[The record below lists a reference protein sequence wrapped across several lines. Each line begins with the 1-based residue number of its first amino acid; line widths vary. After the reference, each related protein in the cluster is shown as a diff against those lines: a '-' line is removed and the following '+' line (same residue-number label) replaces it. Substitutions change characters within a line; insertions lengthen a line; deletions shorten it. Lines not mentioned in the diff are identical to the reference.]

1 MSEQTN
7 NIQNNIEGMQ
17 LTELEEKF
25 CDLYVNGGVGFAG
38 HMGKCYTEVFGEG
51 ASKRPGVSAN
61 YLIQKPHIYAYI
73 KTLLSSITALRV
85 SVT

>member
-7 NIQNNIEGMQ
+7 NIQNNPEETQ

-38 HMGKCYTEVFGEG
+38 HLGKCYTEVFGESG
-51 ASKRPGVSAN
+51 TPKR
-61 YLIQKPHIYAYI
+61 
-73 KTLLSSITALRV
+73 
-85 SVT
+85 SV

>member
-7 NIQNNIEGMQ
+7 NIQNNTEETQ

-38 HMGKCYTEVFGEG
+38 HLGKCYTEVFGEG
-51 ASKRPGVSAN
+51 ASK
-61 YLIQKPHIYAYI
+61 
-73 KTLLSSITALRV
+73 LSV
-85 SVT
+85 

>member
-7 NIQNNIEGMQ
+7 NIQNNLEDTQ

-38 HMGKCYTEVFGEG
+38 RLGTILRYLAKVHQSVLVY
-51 ASKRPGVSAN
+51 RP
-61 YLIQKPHIYAYI
+61 
-73 KTLLSSITALRV
+73 TA
-85 SVT
+85 